1 VGLFRRSEPIHKR
14 LGRSLP
20 NAQTDNW
27 PAEPPEL
34 LGRPAPL
41 GEPIFHGVARPR
53 RWDLITTAHA
63 PDVQGDEVT
72 FVALPDGT
80 LIVDEER
87 GDASLGALAD
97 AVEAQ
102 LPPPYRAHGVRQ
114 IKTLWAV
121 SALRI
126 EVAKVQAQGERLELT
141 QTEEGKTLYVDG
153 RREFGSIPE
162 LERLGEA
169 AGSLYAVE
177 AERLDADLWEVRIAA
192 L

>member
-20 NAQTDNW
+20 DAQTDGP
-27 PAEPPEL
+27 PAKPPDP

-41 GEPIFHGVARPR
+41 DEPIFHGVARPR
-53 RWDLITTAHA
+53 RWDLITTARA

-72 FVALPDGT
+72 FAALADGT

-97 AVEAQ
+97 AVEAH
-102 LPPPYRAHGVRQ
+102 LAPPYRAHGVRQ
-114 IKTLWAV
+114 IETLWAV

-126 EVAKVQAQGERLELT
+126 EVAQIQAKGERLELT
-141 QTEEGKTLYVDG
+141 QTEEGKTLLVDG
-153 RREFGSIPE
+153 RREFGTIPE

-169 AGSLYAVE
+169 GGSLYAVE
-177 AERLDADLWEVRIAA
+177 AERLDADLWEVRVAT

>member
-20 NAQTDNW
+20 NAQTEGEL
-27 PAEPPEL
+27 AEPPDL

-53 RWDLITTAHA
+53 GWDLITTAKA
-63 PDVQGDEVT
+63 PDVQGDKVT

-114 IKTLWAV
+114 TESLWAV
-121 SALRI
+121 SASRL
-126 EVAKVQAQGERLELT
+126 EVAQIEARGDRLELT
-141 QTEEGKTLYVDG
+141 QTEEGKTLLVDG

-169 AGSLYAVE
+169 GGSLYAVE